1 MSKKLKKLQEV
12 NDNIK
17 KILIEMETRL
27 FLENINDGRE
37 IITVDEKSIILKT
50 KQ

>member
-37 IITVDEKSIILKT
+37 IITVYEKPIILKT